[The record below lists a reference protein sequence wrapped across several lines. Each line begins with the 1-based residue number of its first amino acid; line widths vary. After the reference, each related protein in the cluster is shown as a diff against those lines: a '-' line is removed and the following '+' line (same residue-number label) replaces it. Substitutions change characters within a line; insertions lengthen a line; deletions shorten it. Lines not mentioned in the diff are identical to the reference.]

1 MSPGSPAALPT
12 LCAPS
17 RTALLLMPTL
27 GLPRAPEGRGCPTRL
42 CPQQRGGFAEHPAS
56 GTLEVPGRSGA
67 ALCLQHQLP
76 LRGSPGRQVLASVTP
91 DGRQGARCGAGVHRS
106 PGGCGSP
113 DRLRL
118 GDPGGLPS
126 RGPFAFQ
133 PLGPGAGSSPALGTI
148 MSTGG
153 GGHAPRTR
161 VRSGEKPPRGWKEL
175 LFGECGDHGPETRRG
190 SRAATE
196 TLSADLGRHPP
207 EFPELRAPRGSPGSR
222 RSSIQF
228 SHPAPTRGVRRQQQG
243 PCRGRAGD
251 LLREAVPGP
260 PAGRQGRA
268 RDRRLQTRRG
278 AARGYGPVD
287 GYLGCRG
294 QEQLSRG
301 AQHLN

>member
-1 MSPGSPAALPT
+1 M
-12 LCAPS
+12 
-17 RTALLLMPTL
+17 
-27 GLPRAPEGRGCPTRL
+27 
-42 CPQQRGGFAEHPAS
+42 
-56 GTLEVPGRSGA
+56 
-67 ALCLQHQLP
+67 
-76 LRGSPGRQVLASVTP
+76 
-91 DGRQGARCGAGVHRS
+91 
-106 PGGCGSP
+106 
-113 DRLRL
+113 
-118 GDPGGLPS
+118 
-126 RGPFAFQ
+126 
-133 PLGPGAGSSPALGTI
+133 
-148 MSTGG
+148 
-153 GGHAPRTR
+153 
-161 VRSGEKPPRGWKEL
+161 RSGEKPLRGWKEL

-243 PCRGRAGD
+243 PCRGGAGH
-251 LLREAVPGP
+251 LLREGVPGP

-268 RDRRLQTRRG
+268 RARRLQTRRG

-301 AQHLN
+301 AQHLNRELNDIAGPRGGSPGRGGRRCPGLGEWSWLIQGGAGRHARLG